1 MSPLR
6 GWIRLIDKSP
16 GASAPGFS
24 RRVKG
29 FIFFLFGE
37 GIATDSSRFFLFFK
51 ALAVGGG
58 NGWGRSDAR
67 AIGTSN
73 EQAKRLSV
81 TQRHPEMTKSF
92 YLGRPGSGADDIF
105 GSISARRRR
114 RIGCIV
120 DCFQDCVRRCL
131 ETNSGT
137 RRQDGSKPGAKV
149 ISKQTVFR
157 RRYCVPLIGM
167 AGAVGKGN
175 GKGTRED
182 GKRAELRLRDSRPLA
197 SSATRRRPSLQ
208 RTAGKHFGVIERLV
222 MNPAVP
228 QCGGQTTHRRD

>member
-1 MSPLR
+1 ME
-6 GWIRLIDKSP
+6 GD
-16 GASAPGFS
+16 GAMQG
-24 RRVKG
+24 
-29 FIFFLFGE
+29 
-37 GIATDSSRFFLFFK
+37 
-51 ALAVGGG
+51 
-58 NGWGRSDAR
+58 

-81 TQRHPEMTKSF
+81 TQRDPEMTKSF
-92 YLGRPGSGADDIF
+92 YLGRPDSGADDIF
-105 GSISARRRR
+105 GSISARWRR

-167 AGAVGKGN
+167 AGAVERRMGRMGAW
-175 GKGTRED
+175 GQGTSMFPD
-182 GKRAELRLRDSRPLA
+182 AEVRL
-197 SSATRRRPSLQ
+197 
-208 RTAGKHFGVIERLV
+208 G
-222 MNPAVP
+222 
-228 QCGGQTTHRRD
+228 